1 MQERRVIDLAVDRSS
16 PPRVLSPERHE
27 GCAKSPL
34 EVFLGIKSHITG
46 HLYAVVCLLCS

>member
-27 GCAKSPL
+27 DVPRAPWRSFL
-34 EVFLGIKSHITG
+34 ESSRTSRDICML
-46 HLYAVVCLLCS
+46 